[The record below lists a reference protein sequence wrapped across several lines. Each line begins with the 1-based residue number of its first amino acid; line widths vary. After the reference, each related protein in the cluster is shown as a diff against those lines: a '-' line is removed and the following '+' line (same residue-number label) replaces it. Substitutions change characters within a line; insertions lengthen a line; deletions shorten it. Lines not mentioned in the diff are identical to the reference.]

1 MKFRLKTTVNNE
13 TSSVFITEKDAF
25 VIAGDDITE
34 VVDFIK
40 NNGGHAEYAVTD
52 TMKIEVMKF

>member
-1 MKFRLKTTVNNE
+1 MQFRSKVTISKE

-25 VIAGDDITE
+25 VIAGDDITK

-40 NNGGHAEYAVTD
+40 NNGGHAEYTVTD

>member
-1 MKFRLKTTVNNE
+1 MKFRLKTTVNDE
-13 TSSVFITEKDAF
+13 ASSVFITEKDAF
-25 VIAGDDITE
+25 VIAGDDITK

-40 NNGGHAEYAVTD
+40 NNGGHAEYTVTD